1 VLTSWVPGA
10 DGSGFPAEHLPYGV
24 FSVRGDSRR
33 VGVRVAD
40 TVLDLAR
47 LAADGTG
54 GLDGA
59 SAEIFAR
66 PSLNAF
72 MAQGPARWRTVRE
85 RLTELLCDDAWRDLA
100 SPALVPLAEVTL
112 HLPVEVADYV
122 DFYSSI
128 EHATNLGR
136 LFRPDA
142 EPLLPN
148 WRHLPVA
155 YHGRAGTVVVSGTPV
170 VRPCGQRR
178 VGDEVTFGPSERL
191 DIELE
196 VGMVVGSPST
206 PGRPVP
212 VAEAAEHVFGVALVN
227 DWSARDIQAWEYQPL
242 GPLLGKSFA
251 TTIAAWVTPLDAL
264 ADCRVP
270 GPDQAPPPLPYL
282 RLDDDWALDLDLS
295 VALRPQGG
303 TDEEVVSR
311 TSFAGL
317 YWRMPQQVAHL
328 TSNGA
333 HLRTGDLL
341 ASGTVSGPV
350 PGSEGSLI
358 ELTRGGAEPLAVAG
372 ATRTFLEDGDEVV
385 LRAAATVGDGVTL
398 TLGQAAGRIVP
409 AGTPPP
415 SH

>member
-1 VLTSWVPGA
+1 VAGA

-24 FSVRGDSRR
+24 VSTAGGSPR
-33 VGVRVAD
+33 VGVRIGD
-40 TVLDLAR
+40 HVLDLAG
-47 LAADGTG
+47 LADDGVAGLG
-54 GLDGA
+54 GLLEGTA
-59 SAEIFAR
+59 AR
-66 PSLNAF
+66 PALNDL
-72 MAQGPARWRTVRE
+72 MALGPARWEDLRA
-85 RLTELLCDDAWRDLA
+85 RLVDLVCDPARRPA
-100 SPALVPLAEVTL
+100 VEPALLPVAGCTL

-136 LFRPDA
+136 LFRPDGD
-142 EPLLPN
+142 PLLPN

-196 VGMVVGSPST
+196 VGMVVGTPST

-212 VAEAAEHVFGVALVN
+212 LAEAAEHVFGVALVN

-251 TTIAAWVTPLDAL
+251 TTIAAWITPLDAL

-270 GPDQAPPPLPYL
+270 GPDQSPAPLPYL
-282 RLDDDWALDLDLS
+282 RLDDDWGLDLDLS

-303 TDEEVVSR
+303 TGEEVVSR

-341 ASGTVSGPV
+341 ASGTISGAG
-350 PGSEGSLI
+350 PGTEGSLI
-358 ELTRGGAEPLAVAG
+358 ELTRGGAEPLAVGEAE
-372 ATRTFLEDGDEVV
+372 RTFLTDGDEVT
-385 LRAAATVGDGVTL
+385 LSGRADIGDGVTL
-398 TLGQAAGRIVP
+398 TLGEAAGRVVP
-409 AGTPPP
+409 GG
-415 SH
+415 SG